1 LEKKIHKIVLVK
13 ELAQEV
19 WSKLEDIDVKKIEV
33 GQLETIVEKPE
44 MRQRLKEIVSDP
56 RKLRYFLFEIYH
68 LSFKKAAEAGR
79 KDFEFQS
86 QCF

>member
-1 LEKKIHKIVLVK
+1 MEKKIHKIVLVK

-68 LSFKKAAEAGR
+68 LSFKEAAEAGR
-79 KDFEFQS
+79 KYFEFQS